1 MCKYSLSIFLKVLI
15 LVASISRRVDGQVS
29 IRKVTAAVEL
39 AEGPHWDYK
48 SQSLYY
54 VNILGKQILRLD
66 PLTGRVNRVTFPGD
80 QLISFVIPVQGRRSQ
95 LIVGRG
101 LDVVLLD
108 WDGREDVTEPSYE
121 VVASLVD
128 RDADPARQR
137 INDAKCDPRG
147 RLLLGTMALKSA
159 EGSVEPNRGALYK
172 IGGRRLQVE
181 RLLSPVTISNGLAW
195 NARGNV
201 LYYIDSASYQVW
213 ALDYRLA
220 TGRLQAADKKRVIID
235 LKVAG
240 IEGMPDGMTIDD
252 EGNLWI
258 AVFGGGCVLNVDPRA
273 KKLLRKIDLPVP
285 QVTSVAFG
293 GPHLDVLY
301 VTTARE
307 DLTEAQLLEKPDS
320 GSVYAITGLGVRGRV
335 ASDFSLN

>member
-1 MCKYSLSIFLKVLI
+1 MISKSEDRYLYQNYCLTMCLTALAYISIK
-15 LVASISRRVDGQVS
+15 
-29 IRKVTAAVEL
+29 KVTPAVEL

-80 QLISFVIPVQGRRSQ
+80 ELISFVIPVQGRKNQ

-101 LDVVLLD
+101 LDVVLLK
-108 WDGREDVTEPSYE
+108 WDGGRDVTEPSYE
-121 VVASLVD
+121 VVASLID

-172 IGGRRLQVE
+172 IGGRSLQAE
-181 RLLSPVTISNGLAW
+181 RLMSPVTISNGLAW

-201 LYYIDSASYQVW
+201 LYYIDSATYQVW

-220 TGRLQAADKKRVIID
+220 TGRLQAADKKRVIFD

-240 IEGMPDGMTIDD
+240 IKGMPDGMTVDD

-258 AVFGGGCVLNVDPRA
+258 AVFGGSCLI
-273 KKLLRKIDLPVP
+273 RKIDLPVP

-320 GSVYAITGLGVRGRV
+320 GSVYAITGLGVRGRI